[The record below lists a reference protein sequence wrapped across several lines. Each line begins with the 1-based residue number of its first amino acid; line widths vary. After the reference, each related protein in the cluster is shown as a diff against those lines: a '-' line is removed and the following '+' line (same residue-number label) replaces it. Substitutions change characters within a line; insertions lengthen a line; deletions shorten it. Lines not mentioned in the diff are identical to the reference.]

1 MNSCQIEI
9 KNKNQTD
16 EKTFDS
22 GLKTI
27 VQLKIVNAVIAT
39 VFLLTGMVYR
49 KFFPQQAQVGEL
61 LSLIAA
67 LSVFIPVFINA
78 VKGFF
83 VSESHFMT
91 EQLVMFATL
100 ALIVNGD
107 LEVATLI
114 PIIMVV
120 GHLLEEKSIIGVEEA
135 INTLRKLS
143 SNKAHLLIGDE
154 EKTIEISELKIN
166 DKVVIYPGET
176 VPVDGTVVKGASL
189 IDQAHV
195 TGESAPAEVES
206 GNQIFAGTMN
216 INGKLVVEVNRTAD
230 NTLLSNIVALLEKA
244 GSSKT
249 PIIKII
255 EKYMDLYF
263 PAVIMIAAITLFVT
277 HDISR
282 LVTVLVISCPC
293 AFVLA
298 SPSAMIAALVLASR
312 RGIMIRNSAFVE
324 AVAGIDT
331 LVFDKTGT
339 ITSGIFQV
347 VNLHPESGVSEKE
360 LLQAAGLCAT
370 GSMHPVSKAVS
381 RYLEE
386 AKFQIPAADS
396 QEELHGKGVRARAQG
411 STYLLGKEKWVWQE
425 TGVSGNSNHQD
436 NSFSTVWVALDQKIL
451 GCFTMADLPRPELKK
466 VLAESRE
473 AGVEKLVL
481 LTGDKKAVGE
491 KIGRMFG
498 FDYIESECLPQH
510 KLDLIKK
517 MQNEGHRVMFIGDGI
532 NDALALKAG
541 DIGVAI
547 GQTGADIAI
556 QSSDITLKN
565 DQLTS
570 LPFLFKLSRAI
581 HLIINQNIIIGTGFG
596 LVMIS
601 MATLGVI
608 TPVWGAIAHNLG
620 TFFVLVNSARL
631 LREKPEFD

>member
-1 MNSCQIEI
+1 MSSR
-9 KNKNQTD
+9 QTEND
-16 EKTFDS
+16 NRKQSPEKTFSS

-143 SNKAHLLIGDE
+143 SNKAHLLQGDK

-166 DKVVIYPGET
+166 DEVVIYPGET
-176 VPVDGTVVKGASL
+176 VPVDGTVVKGTSL

-195 TGESAPAEVES
+195 TGESAPAEVED

-216 INGKLVVEVNRTAD
+216 INGKLVVRVNRTAD
-230 NTLLSNIVALLEKA
+230 NSLLSNIVALLEKA

-324 AVAGIDT
+324 AVAGVDT

-347 VNLHPESGVSEKE
+347 VNLHPEPEVTEQE
-360 LLQAAGLCAT
+360 LLRAAGICAA
-370 GSMHPVSKAVS
+370 GSIHPVSQAVNSYLNEIKFEVPKAN
-381 RYLEE
+381 
-386 AKFQIPAADS
+386 S
-396 QEELHGKGVRARAQG
+396 QEELHGKGVRARVDNT
-411 STYLLGKEKWVWQE
+411 TYLLGKEKWVWSE
-425 TGVSGNSNHQD
+425 TGCSSNSQHLD
-436 NSFSTVWVALDQKIL
+436 NSFSTVWVAIDQKIL
-451 GCFTMADLPRPELKK
+451 GYFTMADLPRPELKK

-481 LTGDKKAVGE
+481 LTGDKKSVGE

-498 FDYIESECLPQH
+498 FDCIESECLPQH

-517 MQNEGHRVMFIGDGI
+517 MQSEGHRVMFIGDGI

-570 LPFLFKLSRAI
+570 LPFLFKLSKAI

-596 LVMIS
+596 LVMIA
-601 MATLGVI
+601 MATLGAI

-631 LREKPEFD
+631 LREKPDFD

>member
-1 MNSCQIEI
+1 
-9 KNKNQTD
+9 
-16 EKTFDS
+16 
-22 GLKTI
+22 LKTI